1 MTDLMRSP
9 AAALI
14 WEIWGRNRGWIL
26 AILAITAFS
35 WTLSGDNPGPLVEF
49 LGITSFLLLFA
60 VFDYTEFSWDN
71 ARSFPCRLFALPV
84 SSFRLVAVPVL
95 LGVVSVELLYLCWMG
110 RIGGNGATGS
120 AFVAVLLG
128 AFMVVYETL
137 MWTLAA
143 FGPLRLVAVGLTGIV
158 FFTIGL
164 LPATVWSD
172 VSPWPLQEVLT
183 ALTAA
188 LAAAAFLVAWKF
200 IARRRSGGGIGR
212 TRGLPSMDRVASALP
227 RRTRQFDTP
236 EAAHFWFEW
245 RSGGITL
252 PVLVGGLLLLA
263 LGPLSWLLRDDPAA
277 TVRVLVATLSMPAL
291 LAIPIGVAFSKPMF
305 WSEDL
310 SIPAFFAIRPLS
322 SGELVLIKMKVAA
335 LAAAISWLLMLVFLA
350 VWLPLW
356 ADLDALGRLEGV
368 WGTAALFALV
378 SMFLTWRFLVSG
390 LWSGLS
396 GNRRLY
402 FACGITAVFAP
413 IAIAV
418 VSSEI
423 DPGWILDDPG
433 RLVSLLWIGTIALAV
448 KYGIVV
454 QSWRRAGSP
463 HVRRFMLLVWLGG
476 TTFSVTLSLLFW
488 RILRPL
494 LPPDAYRIQA
504 LLILFA
510 LLAVPVARLL
520 VAPSF
525 LARNRHR

>member
-1 MTDLMRSP
+1 MRSP
-9 AAALI
+9 VVALT

-35 WTLSGDNPGPLVEF
+35 WTLGSGDHSEPLMEF
-49 LGITSFLLLFA
+49 LGMTSFLLLFA

-71 ARSFPCRLFALPV
+71 ARSFPSRLFTLPV

-95 LGVVSVELLYLCWMG
+95 LGVVSVELLYLYWMG
-110 RIGGNGATGS
+110 RIGGKGATGS
-120 AFVAVLLG
+120 VFVAVLLG

-158 FFTIGL
+158 FFAIGF

-172 VSPWPLQEVLT
+172 VSPWPLEEVLT

-188 LAAAAFLVAWKF
+188 LAGASFLVAWKS
-200 IARRRSGGGIGR
+200 IARRRSGGGTGR
-212 TRGLPSMDRVASALP
+212 TRGLPSVDMVASALP
-227 RRTRQFDTP
+227 RRTRRFASP

-252 PVLVGGLLLLA
+252 PVLVGGLLLLV
-263 LGPLSWLLRDDPAA
+263 LGPLSWLLRDDPAV
-277 TVRVLVATLSMPAL
+277 TLRVLVATVAMPAL

-310 SIPAFFAIRPLS
+310 SVPAFFAIRPLS

-335 LAAAISWLLMLVFLA
+335 LAAAISWLLVLAFLA

-356 ADLDALGRLEGV
+356 ADLDALGRLERG
-368 WGTAALFALV
+368 WGTAALFALAA
-378 SMFLTWRFLVSG
+378 MFLTWRFLVSG

-423 DPGWILDDPG
+423 DPGWILEDPQ
-433 RLVSLLWIGTIALAV
+433 RVLSLLWIGTIALAV
-448 KYGIVV
+448 KYGIAV
-454 QSWRRAGSP
+454 QSWRRAGSRD
-463 HVRRFMLLVWLGG
+463 VRRLMLLVWLGA
-476 TTFSVTLSLLFW
+476 TTFSVVLSLLFW
-488 RILRPL
+488 RILQPL

-504 LLILFA
+504 LLILLA
-510 LLAVPVARLL
+510 LLAVPIARLL
-520 VAPSF
+520 IAPSF

>member
-1 MTDLMRSP
+1 
-9 AAALI
+9 
-14 WEIWGRNRGWIL
+14 
-26 AILAITAFS
+26 
-35 WTLSGDNPGPLVEF
+35 
-49 LGITSFLLLFA
+49 
-60 VFDYTEFSWDN
+60 
-71 ARSFPCRLFALPV
+71 
-84 SSFRLVAVPVL
+84 VPIL

-110 RIGGNGATGS
+110 RIGGKGATGS
-120 AFVAVLLG
+120 VFIAVLLG

-137 MWTLAA
+137 MWTLAS

-158 FFTIGL
+158 FFAIGL
-164 LPATVWSD
+164 LPSTVWSD
-172 VSPWPLQEVLT
+172 VSPWPLQELLT

-188 LAAAAFLVAWKF
+188 LAVAAFLVAWKF

-212 TRGLPSMDRVASALP
+212 TRSLPGMDMVASALP
-227 RRTRQFDTP
+227 RRTQQFASP

-245 RSGGITL
+245 RSGGIAL

-263 LGPLSWLLRDDPAA
+263 LGPLSWLLKDDPAA
-277 TVRVLVATLSMPAL
+277 TVRVLAATLSMPAL

-335 LAAAISWLLMLVFLA
+335 LAAAISWLLILVFLA

-368 WGTAALFALV
+368 WRTAALFALA
-378 SMFLTWRFLVSG
+378 SMFLTWRFLVRG

-402 FACGITAVFAP
+402 FACGITAVFSP

-423 DPGWILDDPG
+423 DPGWILEDPG

-448 KYGIVV
+448 KYGIAA

-463 HVRRFMLLVWLGG
+463 HVRRFMLLVWLAA
-476 TTFSVTLSLLFW
+476 TTFAVTLSLLFW
-488 RILRPL
+488 RTLRPL

-504 LLILFA
+504 LLILVA

-520 VAPSF
+520 IAPSF